1 MISRYT
7 DHAANE
13 RTFLAWVR
21 TALAMVAIGCMLA
34 KFNIFLRLIIS
45 EHHGALP
52 ALPGSSAWIGV
63 LTICAGLALLPASW
77 WRFRKVKAALCEEQ
91 PRDIALNGL
100 EGLFCLFLSLLVVA
114 ILASLLGILPS

>member
-34 KFNIFLRLIIS
+34 KFTIFLRLISS
-45 EHHGALP
+45 EHPDAMP
-52 ALPGSSAWIGV
+52 AGSGSSAWVGV
-63 LTICAGLALLPASW
+63 LTICAGLMLLPASW
-77 WRFRKVKAALCEEQ
+77 WRFRKVKAALSADE
-91 PRDIALNGL
+91 PREIALNGL
-100 EGLFCLFLSLLVVA
+100 EGLFCLLLSLLVGA
-114 ILASLLGILPS
+114 ILLSLLGVLPS

>member
-34 KFNIFLRLIIS
+34 KFNIFLRLIGS
-45 EHHGALP
+45 EHHDGMP
-52 ALPGSSAWIGV
+52 TLPGSSAWVGV
-63 LTICAGLALLPASW
+63 LTICAGLMLLPASW
-77 WRFRKVKAALCEEQ
+77 WRFRKVKAALSSEE
-91 PRDIALNGL
+91 PREIALNGL
-100 EGLFCLFLSLLVVA
+100 EGLFCLFLSLLVGA
-114 ILASLLGILPS
+114 ILLSLLGVLPS

>member
-1 MISRYT
+1 MIARYT

-34 KFNIFLRLIIS
+34 KFNIFLRLIGS
-45 EHHGALP
+45 EHHGAAPL
-52 ALPGSSAWIGV
+52 LPGSSAWIGV
-63 LTICAGLALLPASW
+63 ATICAGLALLPASW
-77 WRFRKVKAALCEEQ
+77 WRFRKVRAALCAEE

-100 EGLFCLFLSLLVVA
+100 EGLFCLLLCALVGA
-114 ILASLLGILPS
+114 ILLSLLGIVPS